1 MSIMKIF
8 SNVWKKSK
16 QTTHEVNEAIEDAM
30 GTDIIEVDIRDAKKT
45 IRKVTEEM
53 HTIQAKVDIEK
64 EEIDEIQAEKDRLES
79 EIANLKVLHG
89 DTEDE
94 ARKEEILS
102 IAQEMRN
109 EINTK
114 IEPKLKAKTDAYEMT
129 ISSIKESQRIIDEQ
143 KSIVEAKELEL
154 DSIKA
159 NQSAINVHK
168 STEKI
173 ANAFGNEDGSGSADR
188 IKKRQ
193 KEEMRKIQN
202 KSQVKS
208 KKADMED
215 RLNKIKSDGNAEP
228 W

>member
-1 MSIMKIF
+1 ME
-8 SNVWKKSK
+8 KSK